1 MDQHSS
7 SCCCCSVHPTS
18 PTRSPALLPPPQLFA
33 LLQLTRQPW
42 YQRFD
47 PHPEGT
53 NCFDRRQ
60 ANSAV
65 CSRSH
70 ENSTVFLMS
79 LGQYLVAALVFN
91 KGPPFRKPIY
101 TNPWLLLGA
110 GAVAVWCGVIVRMG
124 IRAWYSHFLP
134 FLPPIHGPALPP
146 PECMPAAALSFQT
159 LFVALLLFAP
169 AGPVSQEFAGL
180 VAFPTDFRA
189 QLCLLLLAN
198 LAVAWLGD
206 ALAGWAYET
215 RLKGRRILGRWTVT

>member
-1 MDQHSS
+1 MGFT
-7 SCCCCSVHPTS
+7 HPATRLCKQRPPERLMS
-18 PTRSPALLPPPQLFA
+18 LGIWLPVIMQFATCVAFQVCVGEIGAALHQLLLLFLLLLHLALHPAPPTRPPPSPFPLPPQLLA
-33 LLQLTRQPW
+33 LWQLTRQPW

-60 ANSAV
+60 ANTAV

-110 GAVAVWCGVIVRMG
+110 GAVR
-124 IRAWYSHFLP
+124 
-134 FLPPIHGPALPP
+134 
-146 PECMPAAALSFQT
+146 
-159 LFVALLLFAP
+159 
-169 AGPVSQEFAGL
+169 
-180 VAFPTDFRA
+180 
-189 QLCLLLLAN
+189 
-198 LAVAWLGD
+198 LGD
-206 ALAGWAYET
+206 GIGWDWGGIGWACCS
-215 RLKGRRILGRWTVT
+215 LGAVP